1 MKILKTLKELRD
13 YRAGITGHVGLVPT
27 MGALHDGHLSLVKRS
42 FEKNDATIVSIFVN
56 PAQFAPHEDFDSYP
70 RLFEEDCKKLER
82 LNVDAV
88 WAPEISEIYPTDFQ
102 SSVSVS
108 GITEILEGAF
118 RPHFFGGVTTI
129 VNKLFMQ
136 VQPTRAYF
144 GEKDYQQLQVI
155 EKMVKDLNIPVEVV
169 GCNII
174 RDEQGLALSSRNA
187 YLSDEQIET
196 ARRLNVILKRAS
208 SLVKEQGIKEVELSL
223 RDEILSSGFVKVDYV
238 TLRDAV
244 TLKEIDSLRDVKDVR
259 VLVAAYLGPVRLIDN
274 IALQMG

>member
-1 MKILKTLKELRD
+1 MKILKTLEELRA
-13 YRAGITGHVGLVPT
+13 YRASIPGHVGLVPT

-70 RLFEEDCKKLER
+70 RLFEEDCKKLDR

-155 EKMVKDLNIPVEVV
+155 QKMVKDLNIPVEVI
-169 GCNII
+169 GCDII

-187 YLSDEQIET
+187 YLSDDQIEI

-208 SLVKEQGIKEVELSL
+208 GLVKEQGIKEVELSL